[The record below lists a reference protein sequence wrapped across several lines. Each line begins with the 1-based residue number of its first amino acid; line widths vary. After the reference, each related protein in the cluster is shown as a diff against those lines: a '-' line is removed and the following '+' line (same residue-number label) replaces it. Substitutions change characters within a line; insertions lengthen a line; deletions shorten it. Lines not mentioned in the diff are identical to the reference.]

1 MFKRL
6 RGRKGFTLIELIV
19 VIAILGILAIIAVP
33 RLGGFSENAK
43 IATDKEAAAV
53 TANATAIY
61 VAEHQTDSTF
71 TFDTSTTGLITALK
85 AENLILDRDLDLTS
99 AKYGGAAIVDGNI
112 VIAPNGEVTVTLTS
126 TNPIGPAYDY
136 QIKK

>member
-1 MFKRL
+1 MKL
-6 RGRKGFTLIELIV
+6 RNKKGFTLIELIV

-33 RLGGFSENAK
+33 RLGGFSESAK

-71 TFDTSTTGLITALK
+71 TFDTSTAGLIAALK
-85 AENLILDRDLDLTS
+85 AENLIIDNDLDLTS
-99 AKYGGAAIVDGNI
+99 AKYGGGSIIDGYI
-112 VIAPNGEVTVTLTS
+112 DIAGNGEVTVTLTS
-126 TNPIGPAYDY
+126 TNPVGAAYDY
-136 QIKK
+136 VIKK